1 MKLQRIFRTIAVILL
16 ILCFASTSM
25 GASGTELAGEWVYEY
40 SPEVTVLTLR
50 EDGSAFYAGTDLTWQ
65 ITDGAITLTDADN
78 ASFNLPYELTDDIMT
93 VWLPAQFSRISE
105 IGADGKILGTWK
117 ALGGSGSS
125 FVFTEEK
132 QFLEDGA
139 FTGTY
144 VDDPETGRVTLQYA
158 QGMFEDTMI
167 LYSFDGDILVIAYP
181 WKLIRK

>member
-1 MKLQRIFRTIAVILL
+1 MKVQRLNHILAL
-16 ILCFASTSM
+16 VLVFLCLMTLPV
-25 GASGTELAGEWVYEY
+25 LAENNDLTGQWVYKDD
-40 SPEVTVLTLR
+40 PETILMTLN
-50 EDGSAFYAGTDLTWQ
+50 EDGTALYAGTDLTWEL
-65 ITDGAITLTDADN
+65 TEGAIRLTDADN
-78 ASFNLPYELTDDIMT
+78 ASFEMPYELTDDILM
-93 VWLPAQFSRISE
+93 VWLPTQYNRISE
-105 IGADGKILGTWK
+105 IGASGELLGTWT
-117 ALGGSGSS
+117 ALGESKSS
-125 FVFTEEK
+125 FVFTQEK